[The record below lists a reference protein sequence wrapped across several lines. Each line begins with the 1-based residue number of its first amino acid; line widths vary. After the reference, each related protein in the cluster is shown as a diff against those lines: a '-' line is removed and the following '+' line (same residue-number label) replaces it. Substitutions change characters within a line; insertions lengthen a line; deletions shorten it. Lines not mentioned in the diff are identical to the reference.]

1 MSELLTVTRTP
12 VQITDGK
19 NSAHVTIE
27 AGHIEY
33 SDSADSPAWHRPDRK
48 VIDVSSP
55 WVVWMRATRGPEAE
69 IVVTLRAE

>member
-48 VIDVSSP
+48 VIDVR
-55 WVVWMRATRGPEAE
+55 VVWMRATRGPEAE

>member
-1 MSELLTVTRTP
+1 MSENVVVTRTP
-12 VQITDGK
+12 KQITDGT
-19 NSAHVTIE
+19 NSAHITIE
-27 AGHIEY
+27 AGYVEY
-33 SDSADSPAWHRPDRK
+33 ADSADSSAWHRPDHK